1 MPTGK
6 DLIALMERTPI
17 IPNSLAIFGL
27 GQMGV
32 AIKGPEATIYIDP
45 CLSDVL
51 LEQLGDWWIRAYPPP
66 VSPSDITNADYYLIS
81 HEHQDHLDP
90 NTVGTVA
97 KASPKAIFIA
107 PKWCLDI
114 LNELDIANDRVMT
127 PETFVTVLLMNT
139 SLRLTPVPSAHY
151 QKDFTDQKG
160 YRWLG
165 YIIEWNGVT
174 FYHSGDTII
183 YSDYIE
189 TLKKLPKPDVAMV
202 PVNGRDWFRES
213 EANVIGNLLP
223 YEAARLSKDLGW
235 EVVIPGH
242 NDLYPNNAI
251 PMANIVEA
259 LTNVAPR
266 QKYKILQ
273 PGELYYYVKQ

>member
-1 MPTGK
+1 
-6 DLIALMERTPI
+6 MEQTPI

-32 AIKGPEATIYIDP
+32 AIKGPDATIYIDP

-51 LEQLGDWWIRAYPPP
+51 LEQLGNWWNRAYPPP
-66 VSPSDITNADYYLIS
+66 VNPIDVSNADYYLIS

-97 KASPKAIFIA
+97 KASPKAKFIA
-107 PKWCLDI
+107 PKWCLD
-114 LNELDIANDRVMT
+114 LLSDLDIDSNRIISPDA
-127 PETFVTVLLMNT
+127 LT
-139 SLRLTPVPSAHY
+139 SSYLQDTGLKLTPVPSAHY
-151 QKDFTDQKG
+151 QKEFDEQKG

-165 YIIEWNGVT
+165 YLIEWNGIT

-183 YSDYIE
+183 YPNYIE
-189 TLKKLPKPDVAMV
+189 TLKKLPKADVAMI
-202 PVNGRDWFRES
+202 PVNGRDWFREQD
-213 EANVIGNLLP
+213 AGVIGNLLP
-223 YEAARLSKDLGW
+223 AEAARLSKDLGW
-235 EVVIPGH
+235 DVVIPGH

-251 PMANIVEA
+251 PMSAIVDA
-259 LTNVAPR
+259 FTSLVPR
-266 QKYKILQ
+266 QKYKMLQ